1 MTIENINLPVKD
13 YFISFALIKKNNQK
27 FGSCYIQTAP
37 IILCKDSLEKKL
49 AKSFKVDTL
58 NILSYQEITEEEKEL
73 LKQTREKEKEK
84 FNEQQNINR
93 KRSLPILQK

>member
-1 MTIENINLPVKD
+1 MTSEELNLPTKD

-27 FGSCYIQTAP
+27 FGSCYIQTTP

-58 NILSYQEITEEEKEL
+58 HILSYQEITEEEKEL
-73 LKQTREKEKEK
+73 LKQTREREKEK
-84 FNEQQNINR
+84 FNENINR
-93 KRSLPILQK
+93 KRSLSILQK